1 MRVAIIGGGLAGC
14 ALAYVLKRAGAEPVI
29 YEAGGEIAPEASG
42 NPVGLY
48 NPRFTAEFG
57 PEAEFYSSAFES
69 VLDVF
74 KTLSD
79 IDWNPCGALHLIN
92 DEKKEKRFAQTVQS
106 WPVPEMRIV
115 DAAEASEIAGMELS
129 HKALYLPRSGS
140 VSPKRLCAAYVRG
153 VDVQLNT
160 YFPTPEG
167 GGQGG
172 GVGFLFETSA
182 LHPPLNPLPM
192 GGEKY
197 GALVLACGMGALK
210 FIPHLP
216 LQSVRG
222 QITLVKASVSS
233 LKLKTNLCYGGYMS
247 TALDG
252 QHIVG
257 STFQRW
263 LDHTDQ
269 LAQDD
274 QDNLGRLYSHV
285 PDFSGLEVVGAR
297 AAIRTTAE
305 DHFPVV
311 GQVDENLYVSTAH
324 GSHGILSSLMA
335 AEILAAQILKKKPPL
350 SEAVLQ
356 RLSPDRF

>member
-29 YEAGGEIAPEASG
+29 YEAGSEIAPGASG

-57 PEAEFYSSAFES
+57 PEAEFYSAAF
-69 VLDVF
+69 VRALAVF
-74 KTLSD
+74 EDMAD

-92 DEKKEKRFAQTVQS
+92 DEKKEKRFAQTVQN
-106 WPVPEMRIV
+106 WPAPQMRIV
-115 DAAEASEIAGMELS
+115 DAAEASEIAGIPLS
-129 HKALYLPRSGS
+129 HAALYLPRSGS
-140 VSPKRLCAAYVRG
+140 VSPKTLCAAYVRG
-153 VDVQLNT
+153 VEVQFNA
-160 YFPTPEG
+160 YFSPPEG
-167 GGQGG
+167 GG
-172 GVGFLFETSA
+172 
-182 LHPPLNPLPM
+182 
-192 GGEKY
+192 EKY
-197 GALVLACGMGALK
+197 EALVLACGMGVLK
-210 FIPHLP
+210 FCRNLP
-216 LQSVRG
+216 LKAVRG
-222 QITLVKASVSS
+222 QVSIVRANEVS
-233 LKLKTNLCYGGYMS
+233 AKLKTALCYGGYVS
-247 TALDG
+247 AAVNG
-252 QHIVG
+252 AHVVG
-257 STFQRW
+257 SSFQRW
-263 LDHTDQ
+263 LDHTDL

-274 QDNLGRLYSHV
+274 ADNLAKLVQHV
-285 PDFSGLEVVGAR
+285 PALVSLDVIGAR

-335 AEILAAQILKKKPPL
+335 AEVLAAQILKKKPPL

>member
-1 MRVAIIGGGLAGC
+1 MRVAIIGAGLAGC
-14 ALAYVLKRAGAEPVI
+14 ALAYVLKHAGAEPVI

-69 VLDVF
+69 VLGVF
-74 KTLSD
+74 ERLMG

-92 DEKKEKRFAQTVQS
+92 DEKKEKRFAQAVQS
-106 WPVPEMRIV
+106 WPVPQMRIV
-115 DAAEASEIAGMELS
+115 DAAEASEIAGVELS
-129 HKALYLPRSGS
+129 HQALYLPRSGS
-140 VSPKRLCAAYVRG
+140 VSPKKLCAAYVRG
-153 VDVQLNT
+153 VEVQFNS
-160 YFPTPEG
+160 YQAPQENNAC
-167 GGQGG
+167 
-172 GVGFLFETSA
+172 V
-182 LHPPLNPLPM
+182 
-192 GGEKY
+192 
-197 GALVLACGMGALK
+197 VLACGMGALK

-222 QITLVKASVSS
+222 QITLVKASASS

-247 TALDG
+247 TALGG

-263 LDHTDQ
+263 LDHTDH

-274 QDNLGRLYSHV
+274 HDNLAKLYSHV

-297 AAIRTTAE
+297 AALRTTAP
-305 DHFPVV
+305 DHCPVV
-311 GQVDENLYVSTAH
+311 GKVAENLYVSTAH
-324 GSHGILSSLMA
+324 GSHGILSSWMA
-335 AEILAAQILKKKPPL
+335 AEIIASMILN
-350 SEAVLQ
+350 SESSVSQAVLK
-356 RLSPDRF
+356 RVSPDRF